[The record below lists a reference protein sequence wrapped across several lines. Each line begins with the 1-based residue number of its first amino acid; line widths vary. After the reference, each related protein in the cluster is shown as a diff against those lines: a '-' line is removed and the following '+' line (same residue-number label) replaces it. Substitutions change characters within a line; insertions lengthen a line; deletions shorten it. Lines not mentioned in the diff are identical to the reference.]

1 MIKVPFHYCRKFFLL
16 FWVHF
21 WQNTLCTNFKSEQG
35 SSGRRRPQSL
45 KPFLPVPKLVADV
58 QVFAN
63 GYRGLWEDF
72 WDRKEKSQ
80 GGNEEFGNSGP
91 RGRRRPAE
99 ASVRE
104 GMFEKIRGYCEW
116 DTEYDISFS
125 DFKPSILDPV
135 VFCVEVFQSINLN
148 YPVKLLNISS
158 RLSLQI
164 PDYMFGFILF
174 FCSNFLLVLSLWKV
188 RKGQDNK

>member
-21 WQNTLCTNFKSEQG
+21 WQNTLCTNFKSEQD

-45 KPFLPVPKLVADV
+45 KPFLLVPKLVADV
-58 QVFAN
+58 LVFAN
-63 GYRGLWEDF
+63 GYRGLWAD

-80 GGNEEFGNSGP
+80 GGNEEFGNSGR
-91 RGRRRPAE
+91 RGGLSQKGYVWE
-99 ASVRE
+99 DSWLLWVRY
-104 GMFEKIRGYCEW
+104 GIL
-116 DTEYDISFS
+116 YDISFS